1 MSGVIETRKN
11 KKTIKVS
18 YPDGET
24 FSGKFFLDDEYGYPV
39 LSKGTFEH
47 PTRKDGWVVK
57 FVGEFY
63 FSKSQE
69 KRTIIHR
76 FKKGLAYYANG
87 DTFDGLWHYE
97 KVSEIKKGTY
107 RFKNGEKFIGEF
119 NEKGRYLSGKFFY
132 KNGDIYEGTFFQ
144 SKNGDRKTGT
154 YLYADGGKL
163 KINNGK
169 EGKYKP
175 SKKLVSKSSK
185 SYEPGFFA
193 SFILSWVFT
202 GLLWGLIFLYFYFLH
217 QFGKVVKKIPIKGV
231 KETAT
236 FIGFGLTWY
245 LAWAFLYGFGPAALI
260 NFTFIIVGIW
270 GGIGLYVMQFLLKIL
285 PKKNLSNYF
294 FIGFVIFWILL
305 GVGSIDIP
313 IKILK
318 NIF

>member
-1 MSGVIETRKN
+1 
-11 KKTIKVS
+11 
-18 YPDGET
+18 
-24 FSGKFFLDDEYGYPV
+24 
-39 LSKGTFEH
+39 
-47 PTRKDGWVVK
+47 
-57 FVGEFY
+57 
-63 FSKSQE
+63 
-69 KRTIIHR
+69 
-76 FKKGLAYYANG
+76 
-87 DTFDGLWHYE
+87 
-97 KVSEIKKGTY
+97 
-107 RFKNGEKFIGEF
+107 
-119 NEKGRYLSGKFFY
+119 
-132 KNGDIYEGTFFQ
+132 GTFFQ

-154 YLYADGGKL
+154 YFYADGGKL
-163 KINNGK
+163 KFNNGK

-175 SKKLVSKSSK
+175 AKKSAVKSVK
-185 SYEPGFFA
+185 SYEPGFFV

-270 GGIGLYVMQFLLKIL
+270 GGIGLYIIQFLMKIL
-285 PKKNLSNYF
+285 PKKIFSNYF
-294 FIGFVIFWILL
+294 LIGFIIFWIFL
-305 GVGSIDIP
+305 GVDSIDIP